1 MKIFTIIVIYNGMH
15 RDWIKKCFTSLQ
27 NSTFSTTIVA
37 IDNASSDDSVNYI
50 KKNYP
55 NVILIEA
62 DENLGFGKANNLGIE
77 YSLKKDADF
86 IFLLNQD
93 AWVETN
99 TLEKLVVELEKNP
112 LYGVVSPLHLSGDGK
127 NLDVSFS
134 KSISPQYCANLQSD
148 LALNHDIN
156 KLYEANFICAAAW
169 LISKNCLRE
178 VGGFNPTFFHY
189 GEDDNFVQRLHFK
202 GLKIGVL
209 PTCKIYH
216 DRQERFTNKVFENSY
231 YLDRNQYLLNVSNPN
246 LTLTVND
253 VQNHLRIL
261 LLKTYLNF
269 DSKQTANI
277 KKLIGFFKENSED
290 INNNLKIS
298 KTHLFPF
305 LKN

>member
-1 MKIFTIIVIYNGMH
+1 MH
-15 RDWIKKCFTSLQ
+15 RDWITKCFTSLQ
-27 NSTFSTTIVA
+27 NSTFRSTIVA
-37 IDNASSDDSVNYI
+37 IDNGSCDDSVNYI

-55 NVILIEA
+55 EIILIEA

-93 AWVETN
+93 AWVEPN

-112 LYGVVSPLHLSGDGK
+112 LFGVVSPLHLSGDGN

-134 KSISPQYCANLQSD
+134 KSISTQYCANLQSD
-148 LALNHDIN
+148 LALHHDVN
-156 KLYEANFICAAAW
+156 KLYEADFICAAAW

-216 DRQERFTNKVFENSY
+216 DRQDRSTNEVFENSY

-246 LTLTVND
+246 LILTVDD
-253 VQNHLRIL
+253 VQSHLQSL
-261 LLKTYLNF
+261 LLKTYFNF
-269 DSKQTANI
+269 DSKQRANI
-277 KKLIGFFKENSED
+277 KLLIRYFKENRID
-290 INNNLKIS
+290 INNNLEIS

-305 LKN
+305 LKIATF